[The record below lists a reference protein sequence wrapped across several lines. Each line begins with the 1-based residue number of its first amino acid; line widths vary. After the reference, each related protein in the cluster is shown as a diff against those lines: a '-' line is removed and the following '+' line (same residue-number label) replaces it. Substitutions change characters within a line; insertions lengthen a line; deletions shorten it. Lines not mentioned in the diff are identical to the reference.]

1 MIANASSLKILFRQQ
16 FNLPSNQIF
25 FSLRLKQS
33 SIPEC
38 SLKNVSVSATSI
50 AEPDCHGYLWKQGN
64 FHKSWRRRYCVL
76 KYGCLFYYEEM
87 ADQCAIGVFKLHN
100 YTISEFDLKDAGKHG
115 IQAVPP
121 GRKMRTYY
129 FYAESEID
137 WKR

>member
-1 MIANASSLKILFRQQ
+1 M
-16 FNLPSNQIF
+16 
-25 FSLRLKQS
+25 
-33 SIPEC
+33 SI
-38 SLKNVSVSATSI
+38 T
-50 AEPDCHGYLWKQGN
+50 EPDCHGFLWKQGN

-87 ADQCAIGVFKLHN
+87 SDQCAIGVFKLHN
-100 YTISEFDLKDAGKHG
+100 YAISEYDLKDPGKHG

-121 GRKMRTYY
+121 ARKMRTYY